1 MIIMNQNQQENRKQW
16 AIQKKQDLRESRKK
30 NNKALFT
37 FYQGLDEATLEMV
50 ALAKISKET

>member
-1 MIIMNQNQQENRKQW
+1 MNQNQQENRKQW